1 MGTPEAQKQ
10 FEEYHQRFGAVVN
23 SAFHYHYARLIEA
36 TWALERIGMLL
47 DDPRI
52 LDTRVRARAGVNS
65 LEGVGMIEAPRGTLI
80 HHYKVNEKGAIVW
93 ANLIVATGHNNLAIN
108 RGVMQV
114 AKHFIDGGKLQE
126 GMLNRVSALVRAY
139 DPCLSC
145 STHADGTLAMEIML
159 RGPDGGV
166 LDRMG

>member
-1 MGTPEAQKQ
+1 MRVASHARREDLAGDFKEVAPNSTTLLPLARLDAADSMSTPEAQKQ
-10 FEEYHQRFGAVVN
+10 FEEYHQRCGAVVQ

-80 HHYKVNEKGAIVW
+80 HHYKVNEKGA
-93 ANLIVATGHNNLAIN
+93 H
-108 RGVMQV
+108 
-114 AKHFIDGGKLQE
+114 
-126 GMLNRVSALVRAY
+126 RVGQPDRR
-139 DPCLSC
+139 
-145 STHADGTLAMEIML
+145 H
-159 RGPDGGV
+159 GPQ
-166 LDRMG
+166 